1 MVSKDM
7 LNLGRVRSAI
17 RELFEFGR
25 KRAAIV
31 GSANIYDFSIGNPSV
46 PPPAELTREMI
57 GLLDGC
63 DPSALHGYTSAPGAN
78 ETRDAI
84 AENLNR
90 RYGTDF
96 TRRNLYISCGAAAAL
111 TSIFRALTLD
121 HNTEFIAIA
130 PYFPEYS
137 CFAGTAGGKL
147 VIVPA
152 DMEHFQIDF
161 GALEQTI
168 TPNTQGVIINSPNNP
183 SGVIYSEET
192 IVKLAAL
199 LTKKSAEYGRPVYL
213 ISDEPYRELN
223 YTAKPVPFVTD
234 YYSASIVSYSYSK
247 SLSLPGD
254 RIGYV
259 LIGNEMPDFDDVYDA
274 IAGSAR
280 IQGYVCA
287 PALLQNAI
295 TRAAQL
301 NLMPDLTSYQKNR
314 DALYD
319 GLSAIGYRCVP
330 PDGAFYLFVESPGV
344 DGEAFAEAAKQE
356 DILIVPGR
364 SFGCP
369 GYVRIAYCVAYDT
382 IVRAM
387 PGFKRAYEK
396 LTNPAE

>member
-1 MVSKDM
+1 MVSKNM

-31 GSANIYDFSIGNPSV
+31 GDANIYDFSIGNPSV
-46 PPPAELTREMI
+46 PPPAQLTQEMVR
-57 GLLDGC
+57 LLNTS

-90 RYGTDF
+90 RYGTSF
-96 TRRNLYISCGAAAAL
+96 TRKNLYISCGAAAAL
-111 TSIFRALTLD
+111 TSVLRALTVD
-121 HNTEFIAIA
+121 RSTEFVAIA
-130 PYFPEYS
+130 PYFPEYG
-137 CFAGTAGGKL
+137 CFATTAGGKL
-147 VIVPA
+147 VVVEP
-152 DMEHFQIDF
+152 DMAHFQIDF
-161 GALEQTI
+161 AALERAI
-168 TPNTQGVIINSPNNP
+168 NEKTQGVIINSPNNP
-183 SGVIYSEET
+183 SGVIYSVET
-192 IVKLAAL
+192 IQAL
-199 LTKKSAEYGRPVYL
+199 SDLLRNKSAQVGHPVYL

-223 YTAKPVPFVTD
+223 YTPSPVPFVTQ
-234 YYSASIVSYSYSK
+234 YYAASIITYSYSK

-259 LIGNEMPDFDDVYDA
+259 LVGNDMPDFDDVYDA

-287 PALLQNAI
+287 PSLLQKTIA
-295 TRAAQL
+295 RAAEL
-301 NLMPDLTSYQKNR
+301 DLMPDLSSYKKNR

-319 GLSAIGYRCVP
+319 GLTSFGYRCMP
-330 PDGAFYLFVESPGV
+330 PDGAFYLFLEAPGG
-344 DGEAFAEAAKQE
+344 DGDAFAEAAKDE

-382 IVRAM
+382 IIRAL
-387 PGFKRAYEK
+387 PGYGRLYDRFCK
-396 LTNPAE
+396 

>member
-46 PPPAELTREMI
+46 PPPAELTQAMVD
-57 GLLDGC
+57 LLNTC

-90 RYGTDF
+90 RYGTTF

-111 TSIFRALTLD
+111 TSILRALTLD
-121 HNTEFIAIA
+121 QNTEFVAIA
-130 PYFPEYS
+130 PYFPEYG

-147 VIVPA
+147 VIVPP
-152 DMEHFQIDF
+152 DMEQFQIDF
-161 GALEQTI
+161 AALESAI
-168 TPNTQGVIINSPNNP
+168 SPNTQAVIINSPNNP
-183 SGVIYSEET
+183 SGVIYSEAT
-192 IVKLAAL
+192 ILKLADL
-199 LTKKSAEYGRPVYL
+199 LRKKSAEFARPIYL
-213 ISDEPYRELN
+213 VSDEPYRELN
-223 YTAKPVPFVTD
+223 YTDHPVPFVTN
-234 YYSASIVSYSYSK
+234 YYAASIISYSYSK

-259 LIGNEMPDFDDVYDA
+259 LLGNDMPDFDDVYDA

-280 IQGYVCA
+280 VQGYVCA
-287 PALLQNAI
+287 PALLQKAI
-295 TRAAQL
+295 ACAAEL
-301 NLMPDLTSYQKNR
+301 NLMPDLSSYRKNR
-314 DALYD
+314 DALYE
-319 GLSAIGYRCVP
+319 GLTAFGYRCMP
-330 PDGAFYLFVESPGV
+330 PDGAFYLFVEAPNG
-344 DGEAFAEAAKQE
+344 DGEAFAEVAKEE

-382 IVRAM
+382 IIRAL
-387 PGFKRAYEK
+387 PGFGRVFEK
-396 LTNPAE
+396 LTKKA